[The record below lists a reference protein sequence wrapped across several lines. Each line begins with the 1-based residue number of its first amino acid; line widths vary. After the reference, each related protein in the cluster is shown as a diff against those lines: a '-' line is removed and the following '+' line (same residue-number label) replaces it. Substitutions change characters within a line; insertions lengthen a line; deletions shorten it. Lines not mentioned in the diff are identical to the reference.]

1 MRFLEII
8 SNKRFVLI
16 SVILLIF
23 VSLNLF
29 EGDRGII
36 SYYNNKQIS
45 KQLIEEKENLNEEL
59 KIIEK
64 KNDLLTKNLDL
75 DYLEIL
81 YRTKF
86 MMGKSEEK
94 IIKIK

>member
-36 SYYNNKQIS
+36 SYYKNKQIS
-45 KQLIEEKENLNEEL
+45 KQLIEERENLNEEL

-64 KNDLLTKNLDL
+64 KMI
-75 DYLEIL
+75 Y
-81 YRTKF
+81 
-86 MMGKSEEK
+86 
-94 IIKIK
+94 

>member
-45 KQLIEEKENLNEEL
+45 KQLIEERENLNEEL